1 MKKTLV
7 CINITLGGSKEK
19 KTDGGQSSESDSSK
33 AEDAGLVILGREEP
47 G

>member
-7 CINITLGGSKEK
+7 CINITLGGPKEK
-19 KTDGGQSSESDSSK
+19 KQMGDNQAASDSSK

-47 G
+47 V